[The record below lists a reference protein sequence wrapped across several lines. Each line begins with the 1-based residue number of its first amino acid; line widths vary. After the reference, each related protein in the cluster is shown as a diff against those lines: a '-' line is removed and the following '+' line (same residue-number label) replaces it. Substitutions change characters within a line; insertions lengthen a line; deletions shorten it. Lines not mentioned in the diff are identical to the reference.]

1 MLYLENTKDLLG
13 IGNLRLQGSL
23 GSVYIFI
30 SVSSNY
36 YCSGFLRMCYLYGS
50 WSFFFNI
57 LIRKSESTV
66 QHVFGKE
73 A

>member
-1 MLYLENTKDLLG
+1 MLYLEITKVLLA

-36 YCSGFLRMCYLYGS
+36 YCSGFFHMCYLYGS
-50 WSFFFNI
+50 
-57 LIRKSESTV
+57 
-66 QHVFGKE
+66 
-73 A
+73 